1 MPPDETGAVRA
12 PFLNRLFD
20 LPDVS
25 GAEGVRWVRP
35 ANHMQRRVARSGA
48 LFMNEE
54 KLGFAPRGID
64 KILGARAVT
73 WNLASISDIE
83 LKPTL
88 RKLRVTVTTAA
99 GKQRFIVSD
108 PAIVFNDLQAWCR
121 SHEST
126 SETAPPARSVPA
138 EEGGASA

>member
-1 MPPDETGAVRA
+1 MPLDDGAAERA

-20 LPDVS
+20 LPDM
-25 GAEGVRWVRP
+25 GGTEGVRWVRP

-54 KLGFAPRGID
+54 QLGFTPRGID

-73 WNLASISDIE
+73 WDLASISDIE

-88 RKLRVTVTTAA
+88 RKLRVTVTTTA

-108 PAIVFNDLQAWCR
+108 PAVVFNELQAWR
-121 SHEST
+121 KNHGHPSES
-126 SETAPPARSVPA
+126 APPVRSVPA